1 MGGGGSVD
9 PTGRITPAVSHGTSN
24 PGKLIRLRS
33 TDAVTASG
41 HAPPREAGL
50 MTVSDDHLAITL
62 LKSLHPGGHP
72 HIRHR
77 RRNPPCRSTGVRNY
91 VIL

>member
-1 MGGGGSVD
+1 MGEGGSVD

-33 TDAVTASG
+33 ADAITASG
-41 HAPPREAGL
+41 HAPPREAGH
-50 MTVSDDHLAITL
+50 MTVSDHHLAITL
-62 LKSLHPGGHP
+62 LKSLHPGGHR

-77 RRNPPCRSTGVRNY
+77 RRDPPRRSNGVRKY
-91 VIL
+91 VTL